1 MWSNVN
7 YPSAA
12 EPIKSWTDD
21 ALSVVPLCPQFEGQ
35 AMELFD
41 SDQVA
46 LVVAGMESSALAK
59 RLCAEMNAWV
69 SFQSYLL
76 LAHKYKLERHPH
88 LSLDYFE
95 ELFHRASRVIKVGE
109 LSHARVVEMWNYY
122 GFPDMPEE
130 KRNWIE
136 CSNECFPS
144 PIFEDKAKELFG
156 DELADLVVPNSQFPG
171 RVKEICD
178 ELSALV
184 LFESWLEGHFEH
196 DLEKHET
203 LGRSHFTAL
212 FTEAADLLQTEMG
225 PSDDKVMEL
234 WNSYDASSNDNDP
247 KHWRDQIVHSKS
259 GLSLQA
265 FVGLHW
271 GEKACHAFFS
281 KSKDTLELQSLYA
294 EVRVWI
300 EFREHMLKAHGYIL
314 EDHDEIGFEKLTEW
328 VGRIV
333 KIQTKPLHRD
343 RSPARRTN
351 LSLNLK

>member
-7 YPSAA
+7 YPNTT

-41 SDQVA
+41 SDQVTI
-46 LVVAGMESSALAK
+46 VVAGMESSALAK
-59 RLCAEMNAWV
+59 KLCAELNAWV
-69 SFQSYLL
+69 GLRAYLL
-76 LAHKYKLERHPH
+76 SAYKYKLERHPE
-88 LSLDYFE
+88 LGLGYFE

-109 LSHARVVEMWNYY
+109 LSHARVVEMWNNY
-122 GFPDMPEE
+122 GLPDMPEE
-130 KRNWIE
+130 QRTWIE

-144 PIFEDKAKELFG
+144 PIFEDKARELFG
-156 DELADLVVPNSQFPG
+156 DELTDLVVSNFQLPG
-171 RVKEICD
+171 RVKGICD

-184 LFESWLEGHFEH
+184 LFESWLEEHFEY
-196 DLEKHET
+196 DLEKHGT
-203 LGRSHFTAL
+203 LGRYHFTTL
-212 FTEAADLLQTEMG
+212 FTEAADLLQTKAG
-225 PSDDKVMEL
+225 PSNEKVMQL
-234 WNSYDASSNDNDP
+234 WNSYAASSNDP
-247 KHWRDQIVHSKS
+247 KHWREQIVHSKS

-271 GEKACHAFFS
+271 GEKARHAFFS

-294 EVRVWI
+294 EVRLWM
-300 EFREHMLKAHGYIL
+300 EFREHVLKTHGYIL
-314 EDHDEIGFEKLTEW
+314 EDHDGIGFEKLTEW

-333 KIQTKPLHRD
+333 KIQTKPLHRRD
-343 RSPARRTN
+343 RSPARRSK